1 MAKAVYNPYVSC
13 VPAREEIKAKP
24 ATVTLTLSEEEAAY
38 LYRLTGN
45 NVLGG
50 GNQRGI
56 NDDIYNV
63 LDNVIGFSDCLP
75 LACTELNSNIV
86 LV

>member
-1 MAKAVYNPYVSC
+1 MAKAVFNPC
-13 VPAREEIKAKP
+13 FLGVPAREEIKAKP
-24 ATVTLTLSEEEAAY
+24 ATVTLTLTVDEANY

-45 NVLGG
+45 HVLGG
-50 GNQRGI
+50 GNQRDINGGI
-56 NDDIYNV
+56 YDV
-63 LDNVIGFSDCLP
+63 LDNVHGFSDCLP

>member
-1 MAKAVYNPYVSC
+1 MAKAVFNPC
-13 VPAREEIKAKP
+13 FLGVPAREEIKAKP
-24 ATVTLTLSEEEAAY
+24 ATVTLTLSEKEAAY

-45 NVLGG
+45 HVLGG
-50 GNQRGI
+50 GTERRI
-56 NDDIYNV
+56 NDDIYDV
-63 LDNVIGFSDCLP
+63 LAEIPVFDYCLP

>member
-45 NVLGG
+45 HILGTG
-50 GNQRGI
+50 KQRRI
-56 NDDIYNV
+56 NDEIYYA
-63 LDNVIGFSDCLP
+63 IGRVSGSDVCAP

>member
-24 ATVTLTLSEEEAAY
+24 ATVTLTLTVDEANY

-45 NVLGG
+45 HVLGG

-56 NDDIYNV
+56 NGGIYDVLYNV
-63 LDNVIGFSDCLP
+63 HGFSDCLP